1 LSRKESFAIPKIKDG
16 SSPEIETLMT
26 EIRFQADADPR
37 QAIVTGAIRRQPKLD
52 FQSAHGVLA
61 LAAQDGRVLVTHDRK
76 TMPTEFG
83 QFIISQ
89 MSSGVLIISQNLPIS
104 EAINAI
110 ILVWEAST
118 AEEWINQIMT
128 FPF

>member
-1 LSRKESFAIPKIKDG
+1 
-16 SSPEIETLMT
+16 M
-26 EIRFQADADPR
+26 
-37 QAIVTGAIRRQPKLD
+37 TGAIRRQPTLD
-52 FQSAHGVLA
+52 FQSANEAGLEGIKDPEVLT
-61 LAAQDGRVLVTHDRK
+61 LAARDGRVLVTHDRK

-83 QFIISQ
+83 QFIISHT
-89 MSSGVLIISQNLPIS
+89 SSGVLILSQNLPIS

-118 AEEWINQIMT
+118 AEEWSNQIMT